1 MFGFFKRQI
10 HEPVTQQHADL
21 AKYPDRFAR
30 QILEGEDCDQLS
42 TAQGPFGSQNNPI
55 PVNGALGEI
64 KYLGKLRGKT
74 GQALFFHR
82 IGSFNS
88 ASTENSVDLYE
99 VVCLDGT
106 QWNQLYFDFCHP
118 RRSNRAPDGYTL
130 MPFNKRLG
138 IDLPLG
144 YGVNALVDDF
154 PQGLPDLLA
163 TTYGNQALAR
173 HARDWLSKTD
183 FTRPGEVT

>member
-1 MFGFFKRQI
+1 MFGFFKKQI
-10 HEPVTQQHADL
+10 HESVKQQHADL
-21 AKYPDRFAR
+21 AQYPELFAR

-42 TAQGPFGSQNNPI
+42 SGQGPFGSRDNPI

-74 GQALFFHR
+74 GHAVFFHR

-88 ASTENSVDLYE
+88 DATDNSVDLYE

-106 QWNQLYFDFCHP
+106 QWNRLYFDLYHP

-130 MPFNKRLG
+130 MPFNKELG
-138 IDLPLG
+138 MDLPLG
-144 YGVNALVDDF
+144 YGVNAMIDDF
-154 PQGLPDLLA
+154 PHGLPDLLA
-163 TTYGNQALAR
+163 ATYGNLALAR
-173 HARDWLSKTD
+173 HARDWLSKSD
-183 FTRPGEVT
+183 FTHPDKTT